1 MVNELRYRRVPIES
15 LHNDPANVRLHPDA
29 NMRAIADSLRSYGQ
43 VEPLVVQAGTGRVIG
58 GNGRLDAMRNLGW
71 SEVDIVEVDV
81 DDVRAAAIGIALNRT
96 SELASW
102 DDGALAAL
110 LQSLPTDVPTGFSEG
125 DLEALL
131 AGLNPVEVVEDEPP
145 EVEAVVAELNPVASG
160 DTSEQLDGLVYK
172 VLVECDAEQ
181 AQVELLERLEAEGYK
196 CRALML

>member
-102 DDGALAAL
+102 DDEALAAL

-131 AGLNPVEVVEDEPP
+131 A
-145 EVEAVVAELNPVASG
+145 ELNPVASG

-172 VLVECDAEQ
+172 VLVECDGEQ
-181 AQVELLERLEAEGYK
+181 AQVGLLERLEAEGYK

>member
-131 AGLNPVEVVEDEPP
+131 A
-145 EVEAVVAELNPVASG
+145 ELNPVASG

>member
-110 LQSLPTDVPTGFSEG
+110 LQSLPTDVPTGFSEA
-125 DLEALL
+125 DLEELL
-131 AGLNPVEVVEDEPP
+131 AKLRPAEDG
-145 EVEAVVAELNPVASG
+145 AA
-160 DTSEQLDGLVYK
+160 DTSAVIGDMTYK
-172 VLVECDAEQ
+172 VIAECDGEQ
-181 AQVELLERLEAEGYK
+181 QQVELLERLEAEGYT
-196 CRALML
+196 CRALIL